1 MQDEMTPG
9 GDLPPEPDANAP
21 DPSRALP
28 VPRNPALPDRDE
40 AGERRPELRQIGRL
54 LEQAAGLA
62 LDVLDVAGDMIAERL
77 GLRRRDSERQTDVH

>member
-9 GDLPPEPDANAP
+9 GEMRHEADAHAA

-28 VPRNPALPDRDE
+28 VPRANTLPSGND
-40 AGERRPELRQIGRL
+40 AGELRPELRQIGKL

-77 GLRRRDSERQTDVH
+77 GLRGREPERQPDVR